1 MLNLN
6 NNNIKS
12 SNNEDINFEKLLNDD
27 GFFTN
32 NRSIEETLELRRL
45 KLVSTGFNQPPLKL
59 NEKFSFDGTA
69 KTILENFRTSLI
81 IVDKVIENKNLYY
94 NCDIKKLSLDDN
106 YELIFSK
113 ITNELIKKLVV
124 IRTRLFES
132 FIANKNQKDSVTLLL
147 KSFYNRLY
155 MVEGELDYNIAL
167 YYNGFNFVNS
177 EFFDNILIRKSL
189 YSVQVFEKMV
199 KLITKTVLLNS
210 KFFFLN
216 NVRYN
221 YTLLKFC
228 DKTMKVINSI
238 LLFCLLC
245 DINIPYYCFH
255 SDLSIAGN
263 CRMCLVQ
270 LDTSLKPIASCAVS
284 IGINSTIYTNTKIIQ
299 KAREGVLEFLL
310 INHPLDCPIC
320 DQGGECDLQEQFI
333 TYGNDRGRSLKK
345 TI

>member
-1 MLNLN
+1 MIFPNIEN
-6 NNNIKS
+6 NNNQNIIH
-12 SNNEDINFEKLLNDD
+12 NEFLEVRYLKVVTI
-27 GFFTN
+27 GFFNIKEKVNFSVDIKLKQILKKFIKNNTN
-32 NRSIEETLELRRL
+32 
-45 KLVSTGFNQPPLKL
+45 LV
-59 NEKFSFDGTA
+59 
-69 KTILENFRTSLI
+69 I
-81 IVDKVIENKNLYY
+81 KVIENKFNFFSINKKKINQERVFSL
-94 NCDIKKLSLDDN
+94 NFISKNNSNSFFQVFLSNIIKKKIIHFNLTEDMLFFN
-106 YELIFSK
+106 NIYKRFSTFFLFKENFNSYLMAAVEEKAKK
-113 ITNELIKKLVV
+113 ITITTIKNT
-124 IRTRLFES
+124 IYS
-132 FIANKNQKDSVTLLL
+132 IQ
-147 KSFYNRLY
+147 
-155 MVEGELDYNIAL
+155 I
-167 YYNGFNFVNS
+167 
-177 EFFDNILIRKSL
+177 FDKII
-189 YSVQVFEKMV
+189 
-199 KLITKTVLLNS
+199 KLITKSVLLNS

-216 NVRYN
+216 NIKYN

-228 DKTMKVINSI
+228 DKTMKLVNSI

-284 IGINSTIYTNTKIIQ
+284 ISVNSVIYTNTKIIQ

-345 TI
+345 MI

>member
-27 GFFTN
+27 GFFTK

-45 KLVSTGFNQPPLKL
+45 KLVSTGFIQPLKL

-124 IRTRLFES
+124 IRTRLFEF
-132 FIANKNQKDSVTLLL
+132 FIANKNQNDSVILLL

-167 YYNGFNFVNS
+167 YYTSFNFVNS
-177 EFFDNILIRKSL
+177 EFFNNSLIRKSL

-333 TYGNDRGRSLKK
+333 TYGNDRGRFLKK

>member
-27 GFFTN
+27 GFFTK

-45 KLVSTGFNQPPLKL
+45 KLVSTGFIQPLKL

-113 ITNELIKKLVV
+113 INNELIKELVV
-124 IRTRLFES
+124 IRTRLFEF
-132 FIANKNQKDSVTLLL
+132 FIANKNQNDSVILLL

-155 MVEGELDYNIAL
+155 MFEGELEYNLAL
-167 YYNGFNFVNS
+167 YYTSFKF
-177 EFFDNILIRKSL
+177 EFFNNILIRKSL

-333 TYGNDRGRSLKK
+333 TYGNDRGRFLKK

>member
-1 MLNLN
+1 MIFPIVNIN
-6 NNNIKS
+6 NNR
-12 SNNEDINFEKLLNDD
+12 NFDE
-27 GFFTN
+27 
-32 NRSIEETLELRRL
+32 SLELRYL
-45 KLVSTGFNQPPLKL
+45 KLTVIGFF
-59 NEKFSFDGTA
+59 NEKEKTNFSFDI
-69 KTILENFRTSLI
+69 KLKQILKNFIKNNKLAN
-81 IVDKVIENKNLYY
+81 KVIENKYMYFSIKEKRNYSLNSKQFFGVINNSQQKTTKTFFQMFLFTLFNTNSTNKNTFIFSDFSLIYKRFINLFGIINTTY
-94 NCDIKKLSLDDN
+94 NDLFFFKEKLKNFKIIKIKKTVYSIQ
-106 YELIFSK
+106 IF
-113 ITNELIKKLVV
+113 
-124 IRTRLFES
+124 
-132 FIANKNQKDSVTLLL
+132 D
-147 KSFYNRLY
+147 
-155 MVEGELDYNIAL
+155 
-167 YYNGFNFVNS
+167 
-177 EFFDNILIRKSL
+177 
-189 YSVQVFEKMV
+189 KMI
-199 KLITKTVLLNS
+199 KLITKIVLVNS

-216 NVRYN
+216 NIKYN

-228 DKTMKVINSI
+228 DKTMKLVNSI

-345 TI
+345 MI

>member
-12 SNNEDINFEKLLNDD
+12 SNNEDINFEELLNDD

-45 KLVSTGFNQPPLKL
+45 KLVSTGFNHPPLKL
-59 NEKFSFDGTA
+59 NEKFSFDGTV

-94 NCDIKKLSLDDN
+94 DCDIKKLSLNDN

-113 ITNELIKKLVV
+113 ITDELIKKLVV
-124 IRTRLFES
+124 IRTRLFE
-132 FIANKNQKDSVTLLL
+132 FFLANKNQKDSVILLL

-155 MVEGELDYNIAL
+155 MVEGELNYNIAL

-177 EFFDNILIRKSL
+177 EFFDNILIKKSL

-216 NVRYN
+216 NVKYN

-270 LDTSLKPIASCAVS
+270 LDGSIKPIASCAITMSSKMIINTQS
-284 IGINSTIYTNTKIIQ
+284 IFVK
-299 KAREGVLEFLL
+299 K
-310 INHPLDCPIC
+310 
-320 DQGGECDLQEQFI
+320 LQEVLWNFF
-333 TYGNDRGRSLKK
+333 Y
-345 TI
+345 